1 MKKLIGL
8 AKEKLITFFRWLWS
22 ECKDWHTIALLGFVC
37 LALGSPV
44 WVCYLIGFI
53 FDLEWA
59 YVVATVVW
67 GFWMLP
73 GAPFVALSVSITL
86 FIKRMWERA
95 QRKKTKNDT
104 NDHSD
109 QDKNKHKQKKAD

>member
-8 AKEKLITFFRWLWS
+8 AKEKTIAFFRWVWS

-37 LALGSPV
+37 LVLSSPV
-44 WVCYLIGFI
+44 WVGYIIGFV
-53 FDLEWA
+53 FKLEWA
-59 YVVATVVW
+59 YIAATVVW

-73 GAPFVALSVSITL
+73 GAPFIALSVSITL

-95 QRKKTKNDT
+95 QRKKRKKD
-104 NDHSD
+104 DD
-109 QDKNKHKQKKAD
+109 NKQ